1 MSLIK
6 KLTLGWLTLS
16 VVIGGWALITGNTSE
31 EAMLKNRFVG
41 ICGDILD
48 EAKDDINN
56 QLQLR
61 LFESGKPGKIQ
72 VDGINEELI
81 TAEHG
86 HNGAAIACPYELDA
100 NFDTKGINVFT
111 IVKLD
116 YDGEVVRTK
125 NVINGLQPQ
134 PQKSTSIDSQ
144 RTSQLRERARK
155 QACETVFETNV
166 EFTKNQFD
174 THIPK
179 AGAIAQMSQP
189 PIIADSQSGKPNAF
203 ICDFILQS
211 SVTGVEPHMI
221 FEVEIDSDQNI
232 TSVVGW
238 PDAFDPQE
246 NLWWSK
252 L

>member
-6 KLTLGWLTLS
+6 KLILGWLALS

-41 ICGDILD
+41 ICEDVLD
-48 EAKDDINN
+48 EAEDDINN

-81 TAEHG
+81 TAERG

-116 YDGEVVRTK
+116 YNGEVVRTE

-134 PQKSTSIDSQ
+134 PQKATSIDSQ

-155 QACETVFETNV
+155 QACETVFETNL

-174 THIPK
+174 THMPK
-179 AGAIAQMSQP
+179 AGAIVQMSQQ
-189 PIIADSQSGKPNAF
+189 PIIADSQSGKSNAF

-211 SVTGVEPHMI
+211 SVTGIEPHMI
-221 FEVEIDSDQNI
+221 FEVEIDSVQNI
-232 TSVVGW
+232 TSVLGW
-238 PDAFDPQE
+238 PDVFDPQE
-246 NLWWSK
+246 NLWWSE

>member
-1 MSLIK
+1 MSLIE
-6 KLTLGWLTLS
+6 KLILGWLALS

-41 ICGDILD
+41 ICEDVLD
-48 EAKDDINN
+48 EAEDDINN

-61 LFESGKPGKIQ
+61 LFESGKAGKIQ

-81 TAEHG
+81 IAERG

-100 NFDTKGINVFT
+100 NFDTKGINVLT
-111 IVKLD
+111 IVKLNPEGD
-116 YDGEVVRTK
+116 IVRTE
-125 NVINGLQPQ
+125 NMINGLQPQ
-134 PQKSTSIDSQ
+134 PKKTTSIDSQ
-144 RTSQLRERARK
+144 RISKLRELAK
-155 QACETVFETNV
+155 NQICETVFETNT

-179 AGAIAQMSQP
+179 AGAIAQMSQQ

-211 SVTGVEPHMI
+211 SVMGIEPHMI
-221 FEVEIDSDQNI
+221 FEVEIGPDQNI

-238 PDAFDPQE
+238 PDVFDPQE
-246 NLWWSK
+246 NLWWSE